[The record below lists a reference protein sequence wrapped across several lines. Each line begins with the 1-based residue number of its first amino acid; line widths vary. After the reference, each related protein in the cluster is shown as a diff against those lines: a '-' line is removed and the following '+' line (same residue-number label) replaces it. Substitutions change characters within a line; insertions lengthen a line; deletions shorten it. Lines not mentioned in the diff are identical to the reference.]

1 MGTRY
6 FQTNPHVDFTIS
18 FFWYVVC
25 KYGDLT
31 KNNCKIEEKT
41 SEDLAIKNENQPW
54 GFNQKHYGIFQQYG
68 RYGVCQ
74 EIFMFLCH
82 RSWDLETM
90 FKVFMGLQP
99 RKHGKPKWLTQ
110 YVDSLI

>member
-1 MGTRY
+1 
-6 FQTNPHVDFTIS
+6 
-18 FFWYVVC
+18 
-25 KYGDLT
+25 
-31 KNNCKIEEKT
+31 
-41 SEDLAIKNENQPW
+41 
-54 GFNQKHYGIFQQYG
+54 
-68 RYGVCQ
+68 
-74 EIFMFLCH
+74 MFLCH